1 MPNTAIGGFV
11 SSLFSAG
18 GTAAAAGE
26 TAAGVAGGTAGVAG
40 GTAGAAAGS
49 SLASTLGAA
58 ASAASAGLAISNAL
72 NQPKAPPKP
81 TVPNQIALP
90 NPVTEQQQMT
100 TLAAQQMN
108 MSGRQSTLLTQPLG
122 SGGGT
127 TLGG

>member
-1 MPNTAIGGFV
+1 MPETVVAGFSAIGSGI
-11 SSLFSAG
+11 
-18 GTAAAAGE
+18 
-26 TAAGVAGGTAGVAG
+26 GTAGSAIG
-40 GTAGAAAGS
+40 SAIGSATAGS
-49 SLASTLGAA
+49 SLAGTLGTA

-90 NPVTEQQQMT
+90 DPVAEQQKMT

-108 MSGRQSTLLTQPLG
+108 MSGRQSTILTQPLG